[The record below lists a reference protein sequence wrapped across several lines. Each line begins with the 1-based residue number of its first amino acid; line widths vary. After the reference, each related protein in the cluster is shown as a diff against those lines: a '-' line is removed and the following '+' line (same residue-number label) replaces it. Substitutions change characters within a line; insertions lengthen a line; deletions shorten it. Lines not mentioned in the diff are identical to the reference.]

1 MMMKR
6 QPKINFNNLKKVR
19 SKVNVSDIYFTSP
32 DWDTKDVDGVI
43 FIPVVNQMPNGSISP
58 RILWMR
64 KDNMEIVR

>member
-1 MMMKR
+1 M
-6 QPKINFNNLKKVR
+6 
-19 SKVNVSDIYFTSP
+19 NVSDIYFTSP

-64 KDNMEIVR
+64 KDNMETVR

>member
-1 MMMKR
+1 MMKR

-43 FIPVVNQMPNGSISP
+43 FIPVVNQMPSGSIST

-64 KDNMEIVR
+64 KDNMETIR